1 MFMIVGKALWLI
13 ARPGNFL
20 VLLLA
25 IALLALA
32 LGRRRFGGRLLV
44 GAAAVLVSA
53 GVLPLGT
60 WLIQPLEERFPAVL
74 PERVDGIVVL
84 GGSIDATIT
93 EARGQVTL
101 NDSAE
106 RLTTMVALAQRYPDA
121 RVIFSGGAA
130 AVDLPPVREADR
142 VSAWLEGL
150 GLAADRFLFE
160 RDSATTYENALFS
173 ARLAQPKAGETWLL
187 VTSASHM
194 PRAIGVFRALDWEVV
209 PYPVDF
215 RTPLDFY
222 SVFVNL
228 TLVDLAVKEYVG
240 LVAYRVSGRSA
251 ELFPGPAQP

>member
-1 MFMIVGKALWLI
+1 MFMMVGKLLWLL

-20 VLLLA
+20 LLLLA
-25 IALLALA
+25 IALVALA
-32 LGRRRFGGRLLV
+32 LGRRRFGGRLLA
-44 GAAAVLVSA
+44 GTAAVLVIA
-53 GVLPLGT
+53 GVFPVGT
-60 WLIQPLEERFPAVL
+60 WLMQPLEERFPAVL
-74 PERVDGIVVL
+74 PARVDGIVVL
-84 GGSIDATIT
+84 GGTIESTTT
-93 EARGQVTL
+93 EARGQFAL

-121 RVIFSGGAA
+121 RVIFSGGSA
-130 AVDLPPVREADR
+130 AVIRPPVREADLVR
-142 VSAWLEGL
+142 SWLEDL

-187 VTSASHM
+187 VTSACHM
-194 PRAIGVFRALDWEVV
+194 PRAVGVFRAVDWPVV

-222 SVFVNL
+222 SVFANL

-240 LVAYRVSGRSA
+240 VIAYRLSGRSA
-251 ELFPGPAQP
+251 EWFPGPAQP

>member
-1 MFMIVGKALWLI
+1 
-13 ARPGNFL
+13 
-20 VLLLA
+20 
-25 IALLALA
+25 
-32 LGRRRFGGRLLV
+32 
-44 GAAAVLVSA
+44 
-53 GVLPLGT
+53 
-60 WLIQPLEERFPAVL
+60 
-74 PERVDGIVVL
+74 
-84 GGSIDATIT
+84 
-93 EARGQVTL
+93 
-101 NDSAE
+101 
-106 RLTTMVALAQRYPDA
+106 
-121 RVIFSGGAA
+121 
-130 AVDLPPVREADR
+130 
-142 VSAWLEGL
+142 LEGL

-187 VTSASHM
+187 VTSAFHM

>member
-32 LGRRRFGGRLLV
+32 LGRRRFGGQLLV

-53 GVLPLGT
+53 GILPLGT
-60 WLIQPLEERFPAVL
+60 WLMQPLEERFPAVL
-74 PERVDGIVVL
+74 PARVDGIVVL

-93 EARGQVTL
+93 EARGQVAL

-142 VSAWLEGL
+142 VRVWLEGM
-150 GLAADRFLFE
+150 GVAADRVLFE

-187 VTSASHM
+187 VTTAFHM
-194 PRAIGVFRALDWEVV
+194 PRAVAVFHAVGWSVT

-240 LVAYRVSGRSA
+240 LAAYHLSGRSA